1 MQNRE
6 IECNN
11 HLEGNSMAKLRHVA
25 MSVQD
30 PAATA
35 KFYQETFGMEIV
47 GETDSPLASGVY
59 LSDGTISLALL
70 NYKADEWAGM
80 DKDAVCINHIG
91 FWVDDLDKQG
101 EKVLENGGTF
111 FKELPTSK
119 TSLYYE
125 MKYRD
130 PNGVIFDISH
140 NGWVG
145 AKK

>member
-1 MQNRE
+1 
-6 IECNN
+6 
-11 HLEGNSMAKLRHVA
+11 MAKLRHVA

-35 KFYQETFGMEIV
+35 KFYKETFGMEIV
-47 GETDSPLASGVY
+47 GETDSPLASGIY
-59 LSDGTISLALL
+59 LTDGTVSLALL

-80 DKDAVCINHIG
+80 NKDAVCINHIG
-91 FWVDDLDKQG
+91 FWVDDLDEQG
-101 EKVLENGGTF
+101 KKVMANGGTF

-119 TSLYYE
+119 DSLYYE